1 MNYNKLV
8 FRISSWSDLI
18 GKTLTVDFAR
28 GKLEWQDTEGILSC
42 SITPDES
49 SEIRKKLSS
58 SHMEEWVEVYL
69 PPADVAV
76 FDGCRWSLKL
86 FDGRKLVKKSTGS
99 NAVPSPQQ
107 WNKLNSAVNYGH
119 YIALE
124 QGKKQPYTTR
134 RKPHI
139 G

>member
-1 MNYNKLV
+1 MNYTKLV
-8 FRISSWSDLI
+8 FRISSWPDLI
-18 GKTLTVDFAR
+18 GRTLTVDFAR
-28 GKLEWQDTEGILSC
+28 GKLEWQDFEGILAC

-76 FDGCRWSLKL
+76 LDGYHWSLKL
-86 FDGRKLVKKSTGS
+86 FDGRKLVKESNGN
-99 NAVPSPQQ
+99 NAVPSPRQ
-107 WNKLNSAVNYGH
+107 WKKFKSAVNYGH
-119 YIALE
+119 SIARK

-134 RKPHI
+134 RKPLF

>member
-28 GKLEWQDTEGILSC
+28 GKLEWQDFDGILLY

-49 SEIRKKLSS
+49 SEIKEKLSS
-58 SHMEEWVEVYL
+58 SHMEEWAETYQ
-69 PPADVAV
+69 PPAEIAV
-76 FDGCRWSLKL
+76 LDGYHWSLKL
-86 FDGRKLVKKSTGS
+86 FDGRKLVKESDGN
-99 NAVPSPQQ
+99 NAVPPPQH
-107 WNKLNSAVNYGH
+107 WNRFKSAVNYGH

-124 QGKKQPYTTR
+124 QGKKKPYTTR